1 MNLSIHVSGSVTI
14 DLSPALEALVSS
26 QILNHTAALARIEQK
41 LDAVTAMETKEML
54 NLDALT
60 SAVARETSVDDSILV
75 LVKTL
80 ADNQAALAK
89 QLAEALANN
98 DPAAIAAAQK
108 AIDDSA
114 VAMTANADRIS
125 KAVTDNTPAAV

>member
-1 MNLSIHVSGSVTI
+1 
-14 DLSPALEALVSS
+14 LEALVSS